1 MFESKDRAELAKCGI
16 VSLLDLALLV
26 PKSFDDLSIKDEPN
40 EGENVVEIECR
51 FHHRKGSIS
60 KLSSLTPKR
69 GILGRLKVAKK
80 CLFTAKVHTL
90 LGFGNFQIR
99 KSSPKQAVSRHT
111 TKAF

>member
-51 FHHRKGSIS
+51 FHHRKGSILFITAFNYC
-60 KLSSLTPKR
+60 KYYSLFY
-69 GILGRLKVAKK
+69 LCDLN
-80 CLFTAKVHTL
+80 L
-90 LGFGNFQIR
+90 L
-99 KSSPKQAVSRHT
+99 
-111 TKAF
+111 

>member
-51 FHHRKGSIS
+51 FHHRKGSI
-60 KLSSLTPKR
+60 
-69 GILGRLKVAKK
+69 
-80 CLFTAKVHTL
+80 LF
-90 LGFGNFQIR
+90 
-99 KSSPKQAVSRHT
+99 
-111 TKAF
+111 